1 MTTDKAAKP
10 VFNNQAAIR
19 ILNRYINA
27 LSTVR
32 DKVRADRHCPAGTAP
47 ESIHRIVD
55 ETVDSINEIVS
66 ALIEAVTALEGY
78 KGVSDD
84 RLGDLYCEAIH
95 DDRYNETRLAR
106 LAASMVLAETTAEC
120 KRRGIE

>member
-78 KGVSDD
+78 KGVSDEQGND
-84 RLGDLYCEAIH
+84 SPAFVRSVPL
-95 DDRYNETRLAR
+95 NP
-106 LAASMVLAETTAEC
+106 TTTVV
-120 KRRGIE
+120 RGGRA